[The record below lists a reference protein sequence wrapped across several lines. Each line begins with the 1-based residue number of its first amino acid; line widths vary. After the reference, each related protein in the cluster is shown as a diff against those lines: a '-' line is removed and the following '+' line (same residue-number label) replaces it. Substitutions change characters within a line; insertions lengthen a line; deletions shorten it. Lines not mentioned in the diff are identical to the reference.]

1 MIKGLKGMKRHPTWM
16 LFIMM
21 FFFASSVI
29 STAWADIIVMNNGM
43 LINGKLIK
51 ETVARYLFTNSYG
64 TFNIKKELVKEI
76 YITGSYTEDIA
87 IMKKMGAK
95 IDEDIIKKNIDEG
108 MKRKKIEEAKAEKK
122 RLERERIEE
131 AKKKRKEAYA
141 EKKKKKQEEL
151 EAAEA
156 EADKKEPEK
165 IAKAKTIKKQVKG
178 KIEVKKEKLAKEKKP
193 IPEKRDYWYYG
204 RLGLEGA
211 YYSTFLTRS
220 LYGRVPHGLSLL
232 LIYDQGLDALIKKRN
247 PGMPGIRFEIGYIDF
262 EKTFLFTSSQRIS
275 GYIAHAGPMW
285 ALPSLTN
292 SWGCFVLAAL
302 PGAGYFDIIN
312 KDTSTRSRN
321 FHITAIGLF
330 GYEYSF
336 KVISLFV
343 HLRYMYIY
351 DQNVMFHA
359 VGGSMGFSC
368 RLW

>member
-1 MIKGLKGMKRHPTWM
+1 MKRHPTGM

-21 FFFASSVI
+21 FFFASAGI

-51 ETVARYLFTNSYG
+51 ETVPRYLFTNSYG

-87 IMKKMGAK
+87 IMKKLGAK
-95 IDEDIIKKNIDEG
+95 IDEDIIKKNIEEG

-141 EKKKKKQEEL
+141 EKKKKRLEEL

-156 EADKKEPEK
+156 EAEKKEPEK
-165 IAKAKTIKKQVKG
+165 TAKAKTIKKGVKG
-178 KIEVKKEKLAKEKKP
+178 KIEEKAAKKQEQT
-193 IPEKRDYWYYG
+193 PEKHDYWYFG

-220 LYGRVPHGLSLL
+220 LYGRVPHGLSLHL
-232 LIYDQGLDALIKKRN
+232 TYDQGLDSWIKKRN
-247 PGMPGIRFEIGYIDF
+247 PGMPGIRFEIGYIDY
-262 EKTFLFTSSQRIS
+262 ERNFLLKSSQRIS

-285 ALPSLTN
+285 AFPSLTS
-292 SWGCFVLAAL
+292 SWGCIVLAAL
-302 PGAGYFDIIN
+302 PGAGYFDIVN
-312 KDTSTRSRN
+312 KDTSSRSTN
-321 FHITAIGLF
+321 FHFSAIGLI

-336 KVISLFV
+336 NVISLFI
-343 HLRYMYIY
+343 HIRYMYIY
-351 DQNVMFHA
+351 DQNVAFHA